1 MTKTRLLLL
10 RQVLP
15 LILMAFFCSDIHAQ
29 SGQHMIDRFPAMTA
43 SVSEE
48 NPSLF
53 SVVVNSIPVY
63 SREFERMEENRYKH
77 REPDLRVLVAD
88 SAALVIKGKEL
99 S

>member
-1 MTKTRLLLL
+1 
-10 RQVLP
+10 
-15 LILMAFFCSDIHAQ
+15 
-29 SGQHMIDRFPAMTA
+29 MIDRFPAMTA